1 MKRRNSEKECCCFHC
16 SLQDGNS
23 VCLNET
29 KQNKIIAKKK
39 FECFFFFVKLFDFCK
54 KKLDCSNSEK
64 SSEYMEIDSRKQILV
79 DNFFFSVI
87 IKIRLKAFSFNRLNN
102 KEKQVEKK
110 GNQMSSN
117 EQQQQQ
123 QQQQYFKDEQEI
135 DQYRKDWEI
144 EDHWQMR
151 KNFMLAHYDHIAKDR
166 LLCYAQLYVNI
177 EVLQN
182 E

>member
-1 MKRRNSEKECCCFHC
+1 
-16 SLQDGNS
+16 
-23 VCLNET
+23 
-29 KQNKIIAKKK
+29 
-39 FECFFFFVKLFDFCK
+39 
-54 KKLDCSNSEK
+54 
-64 SSEYMEIDSRKQILV
+64 
-79 DNFFFSVI
+79 
-87 IKIRLKAFSFNRLNN
+87 
-102 KEKQVEKK
+102 
-110 GNQMSSN
+110 MSSN

-182 E
+182 EYDQALMNEIKALASKIPLANLKSKQQQH